1 MHVMVPIDGSEG
13 SFAAL
18 EFGVLFAR
26 QFEADLD
33 VIHVTDERTDD
44 TEELFERARAALAE
58 AGVNAEPEVVLDDA
72 VTESNAARKVG
83 KRLIDLAGERG
94 YDHIVMGRESGG
106 RLERFVVGSASDA
119 VVEESDLP
127 VTLIS

>member
-1 MHVMVPIDGSEG
+1 MVPIDGSEG

-18 EFGVLFAR
+18 EFGALFAR

-44 TEELFERARAALAE
+44 TEELFERARTALAE
-58 AGVNAEPEVVLDDA
+58 AGVNAEPEVMLDDA

-127 VTLIS
+127 VTLIP

>member
-1 MHVMVPIDGSEG
+1 MVPIDGSEG

-18 EFGVLFAR
+18 EFGALFAR

-127 VTLIS
+127 VTLIP

>member
-1 MHVMVPIDGSEG
+1 MVPIDESEG

-18 EFGVLFAR
+18 EFGALFAR

-127 VTLIS
+127 VTLIP

>member
-1 MHVMVPIDGSEG
+1 MVPIDGSEG

-18 EFGVLFAR
+18 EFGALFAR

-58 AGVNAEPEVVLDDA
+58 AGVNTEPEVVLDDA

-127 VTLIS
+127 VTLIP